1 MNCSPIR
8 KELIKKKLTDL
19 QDEVSSL
26 KQDFRNNRKS
36 VDEYCHSRFHDEL
49 STLRGKKR
57 NIHNLILGVLAA
69 NIQSREPSRRY
80 LSELKPL
87 LRQLN
92 AVEADFQAL
101 LTSLNTK
108 DPLEH
113 ADSAIKGSYI

>member
-36 VDEYCHSRFHDEL
+36 VDEYSFRFHDEL